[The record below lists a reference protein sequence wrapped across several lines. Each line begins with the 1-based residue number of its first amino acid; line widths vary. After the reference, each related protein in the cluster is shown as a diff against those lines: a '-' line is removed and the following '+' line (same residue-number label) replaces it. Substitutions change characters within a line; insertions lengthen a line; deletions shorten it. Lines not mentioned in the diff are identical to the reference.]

1 MEEMEEKKKKNRGED
16 QNEIKG
22 KNTVDDG
29 MKRRKWKRR
38 WNLYEIEKGLGLWLS
53 VCRREKRR
61 RGGRWEGEGRGILF
75 HLQPSIWEI
84 QLDGTRNFFVRR
96 RLSKER
102 ETKRE

>member
-1 MEEMEEKKKKNRGED
+1 MEEKKKKNRRED

-53 VCRREKRR
+53 VSRRENGRR
-61 RGGRWEGEGRGILF
+61 RGGEEEREGEYSFTCTHQFG
-75 HLQPSIWEI
+75 EI
-84 QLDGTRNFFVRR
+84 QLDGTRNLFVRR

-102 ETKRE
+102 EMKRE